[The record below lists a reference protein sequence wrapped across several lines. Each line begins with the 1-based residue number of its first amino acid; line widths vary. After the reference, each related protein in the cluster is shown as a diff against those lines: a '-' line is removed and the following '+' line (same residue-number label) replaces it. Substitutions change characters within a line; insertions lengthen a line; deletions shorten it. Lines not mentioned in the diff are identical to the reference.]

1 MILGPPYTFPM
12 LTKNDLDQIRKVIR
26 QEVEV
31 EVKDSTQ
38 TLDSQI
44 RLSRMQVQANI
55 GELDDRIKNV
65 EISIDDVSEKAKK
78 IQKDVSQ
85 IRNDQKTIL
94 NLLDKEQMQQRKR
107 IIRLEEHAGLPTP
120 Q

>member
-1 MILGPPYTFPM
+1 M
-12 LTKNDLDQIRKVIR
+12 LTKNDLNEIRKVIR
-26 QEVEV
+26 QEVKV

-55 GELDDRIKNV
+55 GEVDDRIKNV
-65 EISIDDVSEKAKK
+65 EIKLDDVASEVKK
-78 IQKDVSQ
+78 LQKDVSQ
-85 IRNDQKTIL
+85 IRKDQSSML
-94 NLLDKEQMQQRKR
+94 NLLDSEQMSQRKR
-107 IIRLEEHAGLPTP
+107 IIRLEKNAGLPTH

>member
-1 MILGPPYTFPM
+1 M

-26 QEVEV
+26 QEVKV

-44 RLSRMQVQANI
+44 RLSRMQVQGNI
-55 GELDDRIKNV
+55 GEVDDRIKNV
-65 EISIDDVSEKAKK
+65 EIKLDDVANNVKK
-78 IQKDVSQ
+78 TQKDIS
-85 IRNDQKTIL
+85 
-94 NLLDKEQMQQRKR
+94 QMQQRKR
-107 IIRLEEHAGLPTP
+107 IVRLEEHVGISTP

>member
-1 MILGPPYTFPM
+1 M

-26 QEVEV
+26 QEVKV

-38 TLDSQI
+38 TLGSQV

-65 EISIDDVSEKAKK
+65 EIKFDDVAINVKK
-78 IQKDVSQ
+78 IQKDVVLLK
-85 IRNDQKTIL
+85 RDQGTIL
-94 NLLDKEQMQQRKR
+94 DLLDKEQMQQRKR
-107 IIRLEEHAGLPTP
+107 IIRLEEEVGLPIP

>member
-1 MILGPPYTFPM
+1 M

-26 QEVEV
+26 QEVKV

-38 TLDSQI
+38 TLNSQI

-65 EISIDDVSEKAKK
+65 EIKLDDAANNVKK
-78 IQKDVSQ
+78 IQKDVSKLQ
-85 IRNDQKTIL
+85 RTQDTML
-94 NLLDKEQMQQRKR
+94 DLLDKEQMQQRKR
-107 IIRLEEHAGLPTP
+107 IVRLEEHVGFTISE
-120 Q
+120 